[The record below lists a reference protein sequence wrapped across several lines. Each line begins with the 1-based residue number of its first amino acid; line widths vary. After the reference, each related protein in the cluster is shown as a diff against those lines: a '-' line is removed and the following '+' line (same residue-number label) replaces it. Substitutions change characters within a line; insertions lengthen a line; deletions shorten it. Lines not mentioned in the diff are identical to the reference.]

1 MNDKLIKVMAV
12 SSLQFL
18 KVGSVIEVMQEDSI
32 IPVVSFK
39 ICSISSQKLVSEFIR
54 IFFTEAFII
63 VTDGIL

>member
-39 ICSISSQKLVSEFIR
+39 ICSISS
-54 IFFTEAFII
+54 
-63 VTDGIL
+63 